1 MYLIYYMRNVA
12 WKKKHVKQ
20 KVGEFD
26 CETLESLKLSRS
38 LKFIQDLIMVK

>member
-1 MYLIYYMRNVA
+1 MRNLA

-26 CETLESLKLSRS
+26 CQTEESLKLSQVAEIYSR
-38 LKFIQDLIMVK
+38 FNYG